1 MTVVQI
7 EKRKVEFLVPIDIPT
22 SKFRIGQLV
31 EVFSTKDWQKPNEK
45 CWFPGRITGMAW
57 YDYNGH
63 DNPVWE
69 YQVKFLNCS
78 GMPYESFFEDEIH
91 LLEDC

>member
-1 MTVVQI
+1 MTVVRI
-7 EKRKVEFLVPIDIPT
+7 EKRKIVFLVPIDIPAP
-22 SKFRIGQLV
+22 KFRIGQLV
-31 EVFSTKDWQKPNEK
+31 EVFSTKDWQKPDEK
-45 CWFPGRITGMAW
+45 YWFPARITGMMLC
-57 YDYNGH
+57 DYNRH
-63 DNPVWE
+63 DSSVWE